1 MPLHRAAAQGRGHRQ
16 SEKKVAIWKKTVEF
30 RQFFAVFLENSDPER
45 QMALLMRLAGTW

>member
-1 MPLHRAAAQGRGHRQ
+1 MPRIVPQRKARGHRQ